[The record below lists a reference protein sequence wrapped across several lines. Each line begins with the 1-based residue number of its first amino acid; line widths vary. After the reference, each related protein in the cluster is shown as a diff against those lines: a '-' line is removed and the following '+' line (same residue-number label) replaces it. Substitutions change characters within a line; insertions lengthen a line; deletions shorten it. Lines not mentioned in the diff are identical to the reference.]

1 MKDQLFRQEA
11 VDRPKSSGFGV
22 SIHLPRAQRIAA
34 MLALLSVLALVGWL
48 CTGSYTRRVTVQGV
62 LEPRTG
68 MVQVRLPRPGK
79 VVKIHVSIG
88 DHVKA
93 GTTLLS
99 LATDRET
106 TQHGDGLT
114 AKLAQLTT
122 DKMRLKED
130 LLTEIQ
136 SFEEQKAALVGELR
150 TARSRTGRLAVQQ
163 TLQKQKVDIK
173 KDILD
178 RMTPLLSKGYVSSL
192 QFKERETEVIQAK
205 SELEAV
211 SLQHEDAKQTESN
224 LTSRQRRL
232 SIDLSEKSSLIKDR
246 LSNVERTILQVDAD
260 RSILVTAPVDGKVTN
275 VLVSEGSGVSASEI
289 AATIAPSDVE
299 LIARLFVDSNTIGF
313 IKIGTPV
320 MIRYRSFPYEKFG
333 IHRAR
338 VFRIPDS
345 ATTTLKNQ
353 NISEPSSMDRT
364 AYRVD
369 VDIPMQTINVYGK
382 QEPLKAG
389 MEVTTDLMLDR
400 RKLVEWMFEPLIGLS
415 KRMDG
420 E

>member
-1 MKDQLFRQEA
+1 M
-11 VDRPKSSGFGV
+11 
-22 SIHLPRAQRIAA
+22 
-34 MLALLSVLALVGWL
+34 
-48 CTGSYTRRVTVQGV
+48 
-62 LEPRTG
+62 
-68 MVQVRLPRPGK
+68 
-79 VVKIHVSIG
+79 
-88 DHVKA
+88 
-93 GTTLLS
+93 LS

-114 AKLAQLTT
+114 AKLAHLTT

-415 KRMDG
+415 KRMDS